1 VILQSIRE
9 LIARRDLV
17 YILTWREVKIRY
29 KQSVMGLLWA
39 VLMPLVIVCSGLVVR
54 YTFSRVSGTPLSL
67 ADVTAVGVKAVPWAF
82 VVGAV
87 RFGTNSL
94 ITNSNLVTK
103 VYMPRLAFP
112 ISAVCAQLLDFAIA
126 GRGDRAAPLRRADRA
141 LRPALL
147 GARAD
152 RLPDPDDRRLRG
164 DPVRGEPVPARRQIS
179 RRRVPDLRDLLHAR
193 VLRIVAA
200 RPWGSVVLIN
210 PISPLLEALST
221 TIVHHQSPS
230 LPWLGYSFAFTALL
244 CAGSLAMF
252 AKLEP
257 MFAESV

>member
-1 VILQSIRE
+1 MVQSIRE

-54 YTFSRVSGTPLSL
+54 YVFSRISGTPLSL

-126 GRGDRAAPLRRADRA
+126 GAVIAVLLIAAQIGLSVQLLWVPA
-141 LRPALL
+141 LIGCLILMTAMFWRPQSRPAHK
-147 GARAD
+147 
-152 RLPDPDDRRLRG
+152 PS
-164 DPVRGEPVPARRQIS
+164 S
-179 RRRVPDLRDLLHAR
+179 RRTSNTSRRGR
-193 VLRIVAA
+193 
-200 RPWGSVVLIN
+200 
-210 PISPLLEALST
+210 
-221 TIVHHQSPS
+221 
-230 LPWLGYSFAFTALL
+230 
-244 CAGSLAMF
+244 
-252 AKLEP
+252 
-257 MFAESV
+257 